1 MRRPTGDDDSLL
13 QRAVRG
19 EAACFTELVR
29 RHRPWVCRLL
39 SAMTSDPE
47 MAEDLAQEVFTRLHR
62 HGASYKSQGQFVA
75 YLKQLALNVGRSYLR
90 RIPGVTLVAWDEQ
103 KESSGELSGDLLDA
117 ILTRQ
122 VQAEVRA
129 SIEALPQGQREAT
142 LLHYFGGWT
151 VPEIAA
157 RMQCPEGTVKSRLFH
172 GVRKIREALTLSS
185 TNQKEE
191 QER

>member
-39 SAMTSDPE
+39 SAMTSDRE
-47 MAEDLAQEVFTRLHR
+47 AAEDLAQEVFTRLYSHA
-62 HGASYKSQGQFVA
+62 GSYKSRGQFVA

-90 RIPGVTLVAWDEQ
+90 RIPGVTLVAWDEIS
-103 KESSGELSGDLLDA
+103 EPLSENLLDT
-117 ILTRQ
+117 ILTQQ

-129 SIEALPQGQREAT
+129 SVEALPPDQCMAV

-151 VPEIAA
+151 VPEIAVQ
-157 RMQCPEGTVKSRLFH
+157 MQCPEGTVKSRLFH
-172 GVRKIREALTLSS
+172 GVRKIREALTS
-185 TNQKEE
+185 TTQKEE
-191 QER
+191 QEQ

>member
-19 EAACFTELVR
+19 EAACFTELVH

-47 MAEDLAQEVFTRLHR
+47 AAEDLAQEVFTRLHR
-62 HGASYKSQGQFVA
+62 HAGSYKSRGQFVA

-103 KESSGELSGDLLDA
+103 KEPLGEIRSDLLDA

-122 VQAEVRA
+122 VQDEVRA
-129 SIEALPQGQREAT
+129 SVEALPPDQREAV

-157 RMQCPEGTVKSRLFH
+157 RVKCPEGTVKSRLHH
-172 GVRKIREALTLSS
+172 GIRKIREALTKDSA
-185 TNQKEE
+185 TQKEE
-191 QER
+191 Q

>member
-47 MAEDLAQEVFTRLHR
+47 VAEDLTQEVFTRLHR
-62 HGASYKSQGQFVA
+62 HAASYKGRGQFVA
-75 YLKQLALNVGRSYLR
+75 YLKQLALNVGRSHLR

-103 KESSGELSGDLLDA
+103 IEPRGEMGSDLLDA

-122 VQAEVRA
+122 VQTEVRA
-129 SIEALPQGQREAT
+129 SVEALPPDQREAV

-151 VPEIAA
+151 IPEIASRA
-157 RMQCPEGTVKSRLFH
+157 KCPEGTVKSRLFH
-172 GVRKIREALTLSS
+172 GVRKIREALTS
-185 TNQKEE
+185 TTQKEE
-191 QER
+191 KL